1 MGTNYYMI
9 TKNKDLAHEYFAERC
24 DYGGEYP
31 EYLNQEY
38 ELYDIPDFYY
48 QIHLNK
54 LSCGWKPLFQN
65 HKAFRTF
72 NELEEFYKGHMND
85 ITFED
90 EYGRSYT
97 FKEYK
102 QRVIKHSER
111 TPEPVKWVYKEDEIC
126 GRLGQKYL
134 MTIECEPEEAD
145 LWIPFDH
152 IDYSRTEREA
162 KNKLKAYGAY
172 VSWMSE
178 EKYHRDP
185 DYKFDWV
192 EGDFS

>member
-24 DYGGEYP
+24 DYGGKYP

-38 ELYDIPDFYY
+38 ELYDVPDFYY

-72 NELEEFYKGHMND
+72 NELEKFYKEHMND

-90 EYGRSYT
+90 EYGESYT
-97 FKEYK
+97 FEEYK
-102 QRVIKHSER
+102 QEVIEHSER

-126 GRLGQKYL
+126 GRLGHKYL
-134 MTIECEPEEAD
+134 MTERCDPEEAD
-145 LWIPFDH
+145 LWVPFDH

-162 KNKLKAYGAY
+162 KDKLKAYGAY

-192 EGDFS
+192 EGEFC

>member
-9 TKNKDLAHEYFAERC
+9 TKNKDLAHEYFAEKC
-24 DYGGEYP
+24 DYGGKYP

-38 ELYDIPDFYY
+38 ELYDVPDFYY

-54 LSCGWKPLFQN
+54 LSWGWKPLFQN

-72 NELEEFYKGHMND
+72 NELEKFCNEHMD
-85 ITFED
+85 DLTFED
-90 EYGRSYT
+90 EYGQEYS
-97 FKEYK
+97 FEEYK
-102 QRVIKHSER
+102 KEVVEHSER

-126 GRLGQKYL
+126 GMPGHKYL
-134 MTIECEPEEAD
+134 MTEKCDPDEAD

-152 IDYSRTEREA
+152 IDYSRTEKEA

-178 EKYHRDP
+178 ERYHRDP

-192 EGDFS
+192 DGDFA

>member
-9 TKNKDLAHEYFAERC
+9 TKNKNLAHEYFAEKC
-24 DYGGEYP
+24 DYGGKYP

-38 ELYDIPDFYY
+38 ELHDVPDFYY
-48 QIHLNK
+48 EIHLNK
-54 LSCGWKPLFQN
+54 LSGGWKPLFQN

-72 NELEEFYKGHMND
+72 NELEKFCNEHMD
-85 ITFED
+85 DLTFED
-90 EYGRSYT
+90 EYGQEYS
-97 FKEYK
+97 FEEYK
-102 QRVIKHSER
+102 KKVIEHSER
-111 TPEPVKWVYKEDEIC
+111 TPEPVKWVYKEDSMF
-126 GRLGQKYL
+126 GGHKHL
-134 MTIECEPEEAD
+134 MTERCELDEAD

-162 KNKLKAYGAY
+162 KDILCAYDTY